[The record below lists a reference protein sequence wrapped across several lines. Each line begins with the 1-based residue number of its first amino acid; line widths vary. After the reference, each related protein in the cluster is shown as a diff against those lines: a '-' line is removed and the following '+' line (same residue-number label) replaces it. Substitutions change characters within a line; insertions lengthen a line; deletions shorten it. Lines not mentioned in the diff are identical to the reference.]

1 MGQIVEPNLRDT
13 QLAFGTKVLE
23 IHKNYVNRSGF
34 YPSSVSKLNQMSPC
48 TPEVDMDG
56 RIGRV

>member
-1 MGQIVEPNLRDT
+1 MFNLDWPT
-13 QLAFGTKVLE
+13 YEVSQLDFVTKVLE

-34 YPSSVSKLNQMSPC
+34 YPSSVPKLSQMSPC
-48 TPEVDMDG
+48 TPGVDMDG